1 MKNLNLK
8 GNPNRGLI
16 GATLGFFI
24 GFAAV
29 SLYGPTSAVFKEAFI
44 NLNPVLLALLIAAP
58 NLSGSLLRIPF
69 SAWVDTTGGR
79 KPLIVLLLLSIIGMG
94 GLYVVLA
101 FFSDNLNQYY
111 YLLFALGLLSGCG
124 IATFSV
130 GVSQAS
136 YWFPKSKQ
144 GVALGIYGGV
154 GNLAPGIF
162 ALLIPNLALPLLG
175 LPGSYLAWLIFL
187 IVGTVIYIKI
197 GQNAWYF
204 QLVDK
209 GINKDEA
216 KEIASK
222 EYGQEL
228 FPKGKASET
237 LLISAKSWKTWALV
251 FIYFTTFGGF
261 LALTGWFPNYWM
273 TYFGLNMKVAG
284 LLTALYSILTS
295 LTRIYGG
302 KVADKNGGEI
312 TTIVSLGIALIGAIC
327 MTFASTM
334 TLAIIGIILLAI
346 GMGVANAA
354 VFKIVPNAVPEAM
367 GGASGWIGGLGAL
380 GGFLIPPVMASFL
393 NRSGFAG
400 YSQGFSVFIV
410 LIIVAIGVIALFQ
423 ALQKKSAITA
433 LRKKHLQ
440 HPENRT

>member
-29 SLYGPTSAVFKEAFI
+29 SLYGPTSAVFKEAFV

-204 QLVDK
+204 QLIDK

-423 ALQKKSAITA
+423 ALQKKSV
-433 LRKKHLQ
+433 K
-440 HPENRT
+440 

>member
-29 SLYGPTSAVFKEAFI
+29 SLYGPTSAVFKEAFV

-209 GINKDEA
+209 GMNKDEA

-423 ALQKKSAITA
+423 ALQKKSA
-433 LRKKHLQ
+433 K
-440 HPENRT
+440 

>member
-237 LLISAKSWKTWALV
+237 LLISAKSWNTWALV

-312 TTIVSLGIALIGAIC
+312 TTIVSLGIALIGAIF

-423 ALQKKSAITA
+423 ALQKKSA
-433 LRKKHLQ
+433 K
-440 HPENRT
+440 

>member
-29 SLYGPTSAVFKEAFI
+29 SLYGPTSAVFKEAFV

-312 TTIVSLGIALIGAIC
+312 TTIISLGIALVGAIC

-410 LIIVAIGVIALFQ
+410 LIIIAIGVIALFQ
-423 ALQKKSAITA
+423 ALQKKSA
-433 LRKKHLQ
+433 K
-440 HPENRT
+440 

>member
-8 GNPNRGLI
+8 GNPNRGLT

-29 SLYGPTSAVFKEAFI
+29 SLYGPTSAVFKEAFV

-251 FIYFTTFGGF
+251 FIYFTTSGGF

-423 ALQKKSAITA
+423 ALQKKSA
-433 LRKKHLQ
+433 K
-440 HPENRT
+440 

>member
-8 GNPNRGLI
+8 GNPNRGLT

-29 SLYGPTSAVFKEAFI
+29 SLYGPTSAVFKEAFV

-101 FFSDNLNQYY
+101 FFSNNLNQYY

-204 QLVDK
+204 QLIDK

-228 FPKGKASET
+228 FPKGKASES

-423 ALQKKSAITA
+423 ALQKKSA
-433 LRKKHLQ
+433 K
-440 HPENRT
+440 

>member
-8 GNPNRGLI
+8 GNPNRGLT

-29 SLYGPTSAVFKEAFI
+29 SLYGPTSAVFKEAFV

-58 NLSGSLLRIPF
+58 NLSSSLLRIPF

-423 ALQKKSAITA
+423 ALQKKSA
-433 LRKKHLQ
+433 K
-440 HPENRT
+440 

>member
-8 GNPNRGLI
+8 GNPNRGLT

-29 SLYGPTSAVFKEAFI
+29 SLYGPTSAVFKEAFV

-101 FFSDNLNQYY
+101 FFSNNLNQYY

-175 LPGSYLAWLIFL
+175 LPCSYLAWLIFL

-204 QLVDK
+204 QLIDK

-312 TTIVSLGIALIGAIC
+312 TTIVFLGIALIGAIC

-423 ALQKKSAITA
+423 ALQKKSV
-433 LRKKHLQ
+433 K
-440 HPENRT
+440 

>member
-423 ALQKKSAITA
+423 ALQKKSA
-433 LRKKHLQ
+433 K
-440 HPENRT
+440 

>member
-29 SLYGPTSAVFKEAFI
+29 SLYGPTSAVFKEAFV

-94 GLYVVLA
+94 GLYIVLA

-216 KEIASK
+216 KEVSSK

-423 ALQKKSAITA
+423 ALQKKSA
-433 LRKKHLQ
+433 K
-440 HPENRT
+440 

>member
-29 SLYGPTSAVFKEAFI
+29 SLYGPTSAVFKEAFV

-94 GLYVVLA
+94 GLYIVLA

-237 LLISAKSWKTWALV
+237 LLISAKSWKTWTLV

-423 ALQKKSAITA
+423 ALQKKSA
-433 LRKKHLQ
+433 K
-440 HPENRT
+440 

>member
-29 SLYGPTSAVFKEAFI
+29 SLYGPTSAVFKEAFV

-312 TTIVSLGIALIGAIC
+312 TTIVSLVIALIGAIC

-410 LIIVAIGVIALFQ
+410 LIIVAIGVIALFK
-423 ALQKKSAITA
+423 ALQKKSA
-433 LRKKHLQ
+433 K
-440 HPENRT
+440 

>member
-29 SLYGPTSAVFKEAFI
+29 SLYGPTSAVFKEAFV

-94 GLYVVLA
+94 GLYIVLA

-209 GINKDEA
+209 GISKDEA

-423 ALQKKSAITA
+423 ALQKKSA
-433 LRKKHLQ
+433 K
-440 HPENRT
+440 

>member
-29 SLYGPTSAVFKEAFI
+29 SLYGPTSAVFKEAFV

-94 GLYVVLA
+94 GLYIVLA

-410 LIIVAIGVIALFQ
+410 LIIIAIGVIALFQ
-423 ALQKKSAITA
+423 ALQKKSA
-433 LRKKHLQ
+433 K
-440 HPENRT
+440 

>member
-1 MKNLNLK
+1 M
-8 GNPNRGLI
+8 
-16 GATLGFFI
+16 
-24 GFAAV
+24 
-29 SLYGPTSAVFKEAFI
+29 
-44 NLNPVLLALLIAAP
+44 LLALLIAAP

-94 GLYVVLA
+94 GLYIVLA

-410 LIIVAIGVIALFQ
+410 LIIIAIGVIALFQ
-423 ALQKKSAITA
+423 ALQKRSA
-433 LRKKHLQ
+433 K
-440 HPENRT
+440 

>member
-8 GNPNRGLI
+8 GNPNRGLT

-29 SLYGPTSAVFKEAFI
+29 SLYGPTSAVFKEAFV

-101 FFSDNLNQYY
+101 FFSNNLNQYY

-204 QLVDK
+204 QLIDK

-312 TTIVSLGIALIGAIC
+312 TTIVSLVIALIGAIC

-423 ALQKKSAITA
+423 ALQKKSA
-433 LRKKHLQ
+433 K
-440 HPENRT
+440 

>member
-29 SLYGPTSAVFKEAFI
+29 SLYGPTSAVFKEAFV

-312 TTIVSLGIALIGAIC
+312 TTIVSLGISLIGAIC

-423 ALQKKSAITA
+423 ALQKKSA
-433 LRKKHLQ
+433 K
-440 HPENRT
+440 

>member
-29 SLYGPTSAVFKEAFI
+29 SLYGPTSALFKEAFV

-94 GLYVVLA
+94 GLYIVLA

-423 ALQKKSAITA
+423 ALQKKSA
-433 LRKKHLQ
+433 K
-440 HPENRT
+440 

>member
-8 GNPNRGLI
+8 GNPNRGLT

-29 SLYGPTSAVFKEAFI
+29 SLYGPTSAVFKEAFV

-423 ALQKKSAITA
+423 ALQKRSA
-433 LRKKHLQ
+433 K
-440 HPENRT
+440 

>member
-94 GLYVVLA
+94 GLYIVLA

-380 GGFLIPPVMASFL
+380 GGFLIPPIMASFL
-393 NRSGFAG
+393 N
-400 YSQGFSVFIV
+400 
-410 LIIVAIGVIALFQ
+410 
-423 ALQKKSAITA
+423 
-433 LRKKHLQ
+433 
-440 HPENRT
+440 

>member
-8 GNPNRGLI
+8 GNPNRGLT

-29 SLYGPTSAVFKEAFI
+29 SLYGPTSAVFKEAFV

-312 TTIVSLGIALIGAIC
+312 TTIVSLGIALVGAIC

-410 LIIVAIGVIALFQ
+410 LIIIAIGVIALFQ
-423 ALQKKSAITA
+423 ALQKRSA
-433 LRKKHLQ
+433 K
-440 HPENRT
+440 

>member
-29 SLYGPTSAVFKEAFI
+29 SLYGPTSAVFKEAFV

-312 TTIVSLGIALIGAIC
+312 TTIVSLGIALIGAIF

-423 ALQKKSAITA
+423 ALQKKSA
-433 LRKKHLQ
+433 K
-440 HPENRT
+440 

>member
-216 KEIASK
+216 KEIASE

-312 TTIVSLGIALIGAIC
+312 TTIVSLGIALIGAIF

-423 ALQKKSAITA
+423 ALQKKSA
-433 LRKKHLQ
+433 K
-440 HPENRT
+440 

>member
-29 SLYGPTSAVFKEAFI
+29 SLYGPTSAVFKEAFV

-410 LIIVAIGVIALFQ
+410 LIIVAIGVIALF
-423 ALQKKSAITA
+423 
-433 LRKKHLQ
+433 
-440 HPENRT
+440 

>member
-29 SLYGPTSAVFKEAFI
+29 SLYGPTSAVFKEAFV

-144 GVALGIYGGV
+144 GVALGLYGGI

-187 IVGTVIYIKI
+187 IVGTIVYIKI

-204 QLVDK
+204 QLLDK

-284 LLTALYSILTS
+284 LLTAFYSILTS
-295 LTRIYGG
+295 LTRVYGG
-302 KVADKNGGEI
+302 KLADKKGGEI
-312 TTIVSLGIALIGAIC
+312 TTIVSLGIALVGAIC

-346 GMGVANAA
+346 GMGIANAA

-410 LIIVAIGVIALFQ
+410 LMIVAIGVIALFQ
-423 ALQKKSAITA
+423 AIQKKAV
-433 LRKKHLQ
+433 K
-440 HPENRT
+440 

>member
-29 SLYGPTSAVFKEAFI
+29 SLYGPTSAVFKEAFV

-94 GLYVVLA
+94 GLYIVLA

-144 GVALGIYGGV
+144 GVALGIYGGI

-423 ALQKKSAITA
+423 ALQKKSA
-433 LRKKHLQ
+433 K
-440 HPENRT
+440 

>member
-29 SLYGPTSAVFKEAFI
+29 SLYGPTSAVFKEAFV

-187 IVGTVIYIKI
+187 IVGTIIYIKI

-312 TTIVSLGIALIGAIC
+312 TTIVSLGIALVGAIC

-423 ALQKKSAITA
+423 ALQKKSA
-433 LRKKHLQ
+433 K
-440 HPENRT
+440 

>member
-8 GNPNRGLI
+8 GNPNRGLT

-29 SLYGPTSAVFKEAFI
+29 SLYGPTSAVFKEAFV

-237 LLISAKSWKTWALV
+237 LLISAKSWKTCALV

-410 LIIVAIGVIALFQ
+410 LIIIAIGVIALFQ
-423 ALQKKSAITA
+423 ALQKRSA
-433 LRKKHLQ
+433 K
-440 HPENRT
+440 

>member
-29 SLYGPTSAVFKEAFI
+29 SLYGPTSAVFKEAFV

-187 IVGTVIYIKI
+187 IVGTIIYIKI

-209 GINKDEA
+209 GISKDEA

-334 TLAIIGIILLAI
+334 TLAIISIILLAI

-423 ALQKKSAITA
+423 ALQKKSA
-433 LRKKHLQ
+433 K
-440 HPENRT
+440 

>member
-94 GLYVVLA
+94 GLYIVLA

-312 TTIVSLGIALIGAIC
+312 TTIVSLGIALVGAIC

-423 ALQKKSAITA
+423 ALQKKSA
-433 LRKKHLQ
+433 K
-440 HPENRT
+440 

>member
-29 SLYGPTSAVFKEAFI
+29 SLYGPTSAVFKEAFV
-44 NLNPVLLALLIAAP
+44 NLNPVLLALLISAP

-423 ALQKKSAITA
+423 ALQKKSS
-433 LRKKHLQ
+433 K
-440 HPENRT
+440 

>member
-8 GNPNRGLI
+8 GNPNRGLT

-29 SLYGPTSAVFKEAFI
+29 SLYGPTSAVFKEAFV

-101 FFSDNLNQYY
+101 FFSNNLNQYY

-312 TTIVSLGIALIGAIC
+312 TTIVSLGIALVGAIC

-367 GGASGWIGGLGAL
+367 GGASG
-380 GGFLIPPVMASFL
+380 
-393 NRSGFAG
+393 
-400 YSQGFSVFIV
+400 
-410 LIIVAIGVIALFQ
+410 
-423 ALQKKSAITA
+423 
-433 LRKKHLQ
+433 
-440 HPENRT
+440 

>member
-29 SLYGPTSAVFKEAFI
+29 SLYGPTSAVFKEAFV

-410 LIIVAIGVIALFQ
+410 LIIVAIGVIA
-423 ALQKKSAITA
+423 
-433 LRKKHLQ
+433 
-440 HPENRT
+440 

>member
-8 GNPNRGLI
+8 GNPNRGLT

-29 SLYGPTSAVFKEAFI
+29 SLYGPTSAVFKEAFV

-94 GLYVVLA
+94 GLYIVLA

-216 KEIASK
+216 KKIASK

-423 ALQKKSAITA
+423 ALQKKSA
-433 LRKKHLQ
+433 K
-440 HPENRT
+440 

>member
-29 SLYGPTSAVFKEAFI
+29 SLYGPTSAVFKEAFV

-312 TTIVSLGIALIGAIC
+312 TTIVSLVIALIGAIC

-423 ALQKKSAITA
+423 ALQKKSS
-433 LRKKHLQ
+433 K
-440 HPENRT
+440 

>member
-94 GLYVVLA
+94 GLYIVLA

-216 KEIASK
+216 KKIASK

-423 ALQKKSAITA
+423 ALQKKSA
-433 LRKKHLQ
+433 K
-440 HPENRT
+440 

>member
-29 SLYGPTSAVFKEAFI
+29 SLYGPTSAVFKEAFV

-187 IVGTVIYIKI
+187 IVGTIIYIKI

-209 GINKDEA
+209 GISKDEA

-423 ALQKKSAITA
+423 ALQKKSA
-433 LRKKHLQ
+433 K
-440 HPENRT
+440 

>member
-29 SLYGPTSAVFKEAFI
+29 SLYGPTSAVFKEAFV

-94 GLYVVLA
+94 GLYIVLA

-136 YWFPKSKQ
+136 YWFPQSKQ

-423 ALQKKSAITA
+423 ALQKKSA
-433 LRKKHLQ
+433 K
-440 HPENRT
+440 